1 VRLGVIRADPGS
13 YLAVGPGWQ
22 PTLPARGGEF
32 RLRDL
37 LVPA

>member
-1 VRLGVIRADPGS
+1 MSSTRGHGTGLPSGQSVAR
-13 YLAVGPGWQ
+13 
-22 PTLPARGGEF
+22 PTLPAHDGAF

>member
-1 VRLGVIRADPGS
+1 VIRADPES
-13 YLAVGPGWQ
+13 YLAAEPQWR
-22 PTLPARGGEF
+22 PTLPAHDGAF